1 METKIKSVEID
12 LLNNQ
17 IKSQKNEAKEQE
29 INETFFKEG
38 ELPEISLIS
47 DQTELKSCPCLLSE
61 TKISNDSLSIC
72 ASQAETLSQTSES
85 SVFISYSNANFQ
97 QNEKKDEDNIPFYY
111 GVKEYFLKTNPEKF
125 TEYTTTKNYI
135 HKNIY
140 FKPKPKAEYYNQEN
154 ISINNY
160 YYFPI
165 VYCPMNSFYFNHFS
179 KVIIKN
185 YNNNKTIK
193 ENDKVNEK
201 ENNGD
206 AAKETSKDKEEVNFV
221 EKKEEQKKE
230 EQMEENSESLKEK
243 DSQNKKV
250 FNTYNNSYNNR
261 KTHYYNNNNKKAYYN
276 NQRYTKNNNR
286 YYNKYSNNN
295 YSDNYYQEG
304 RTSYYNNSSYKRRY
318 QKPFENKFYYYK

>member
-17 IKSQKNEAKEQE
+17 IKSQKNEAKDLETNE
-29 INETFFKEG
+29 IFFKEG

-47 DQTELKSCPCLLSE
+47 DQTEFKSCPSLLPE

-85 SVFISYSNANFQ
+85 SVFISYSNVNFQ

-140 FKPKPKAEYYNQEN
+140 FKPKPRTEYYSQEN
-154 ISINNY
+154 FSINNY
-160 YYFPI
+160 FCFPI

-185 YNNNKTIK
+185 YNNNKATK
-193 ENDKVNEK
+193 ENDKANEK
-201 ENNGD
+201 EKNND
-206 AAKETSKDKEEVNFV
+206 EAQETSKDKKEVNFV
-221 EKKEEQKKE
+221 GKKEEEKKE
-230 EQMEENSESLKEK
+230 EQMEESNESLKEK
-243 DSQNKKV
+243 DSQNRIV
-250 FNTYNNSYNNR
+250 FNSYNNHR
-261 KTHYYNNNNKKAYYN
+261 KTHYYNTNKKAYYN
-276 NQRYTKNNNR
+276 NQRYTKSNNR
-286 YYNKYSNNN
+286 YYNKYSNYF

-304 RTSYYNNSSYKRRY
+304 RTSYYNNSNYKRRY

>member
-17 IKSQKNEAKEQE
+17 IKSQKDEVKNLEANE
-29 INETFFKEG
+29 IFFKEG
-38 ELPEISLIS
+38 ELPEISIIS
-47 DQTELKSCPCLLSE
+47 DQTEFKSCPSLLAE
-61 TKISNDSLSIC
+61 RKISNDSLSVC

-140 FKPKPKAEYYNQEN
+140 FKSKPKTEYYRQEN

-165 VYCPMNSFYFNHFS
+165 VYCPMNSFYFDHFS

-185 YNNNKTIK
+185 YNNNKETK
-193 ENDKVNEK
+193 ENDKVNKKEK
-201 ENNGD
+201 NND
-206 AAKETSKDKEEVNFV
+206 ETQETSKDKKEVNFV
-221 EKKEEQKKE
+221 EKKEEEKKE
-230 EQMEENSESLKEK
+230 GQMVENSESLKEE
-243 DSQNKKV
+243 DSQNKRV
-250 FNTYNNSYNNR
+250 FNSYNNSYNNHR
-261 KTHYYNNNNKKAYYN
+261 KTHYYNTNKKAYYN
-276 NQRYTKNNNR
+276 NQRYTKSNNR
-286 YYNKYSNNN
+286 YYNKYSNYN
-295 YSDNYYQEG
+295 YSDNYYQEE
-304 RTSYYNNSSYKRRY
+304 RTIYYNNSNYKRRH